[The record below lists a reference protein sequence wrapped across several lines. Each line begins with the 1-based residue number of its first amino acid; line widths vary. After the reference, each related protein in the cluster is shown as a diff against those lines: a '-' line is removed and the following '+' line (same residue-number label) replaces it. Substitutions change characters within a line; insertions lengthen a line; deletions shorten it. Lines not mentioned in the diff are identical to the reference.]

1 MHQAGGSYNKR
12 FTLVDAEG
20 KAHTIKTEDTVYY
33 MTDVDMP
40 NVLHEVE
47 EQYRRTFKILEILP
61 TGAWCMMN
69 HVRIHG
75 VVDELAKKCDI
86 DN

>member
-1 MHQAGGSYNKR
+1 MTN
-12 FTLVDAEG
+12 VDIP
-20 KAHTIKTEDTVYY
+20 K
-33 MTDVDMP
+33 
-40 NVLHEVE
+40 VLHEVE
-47 EQYRRTFKILEILP
+47 EQYRQTFKIQEILP
-61 TGAWCMMN
+61 MGAWCMMN

>member
-1 MHQAGGSYNKR
+1 MQKVNLIPLRH
-12 FTLVDAEG
+12 
-20 KAHTIKTEDTVYY
+20 TVYY

-40 NVLHEVE
+40 KVLHEVE
-47 EQYRRTFKILEILP
+47 EQYWRTFKIQEILP
-61 TGAWCMMN
+61 AGAWCMMN

-75 VVDELAKKCDI
+75 VVNEMAMKCAI